1 MEGLIAEHI
10 SKIYPGSHGVSFTA
24 LQDVSIHLQP
34 GSFTS
39 LVGESGSGKSTLARL
54 LIGLEHP
61 DKGKIII
68 DDEDTTPWKAED
80 WRRRRTKIQAVF
92 QDAGGTLNPMRSVRS
107 NVEEAM
113 INLTDLT
120 REQRHERIK
129 ELMELTHMDSKLL
142 DVPPRQLSGGEQR
155 RLSLARAMSIRPRYL
170 ILDEVLSGLDLISAD
185 AVMSVLEQYH
195 REFDCSFL
203 LITHD
208 MDSAYR
214 LSDTILTMQSGQIVR
229 VGIKNSMKGSTT

>member
-1 MEGLIAEHI
+1 MAT
-10 SKIYPGSHGVSFTA
+10 TA
-24 LQDVSIHLQP
+24 NQN
-34 GSFTS
+34 
-39 LVGESGSGKSTLARL
+39 
-54 LIGLEHP
+54 
-61 DKGKIII
+61 
-68 DDEDTTPWKAED
+68 
-80 WRRRRTKIQAVF
+80 QAVF

-155 RLSLARAMSIRPRYL
+155 RLSLVRAMSIRPRYL

>member
-61 DKGKIII
+61 
-68 DDEDTTPWKAED
+68 D

-155 RLSLARAMSIRPRYL
+155 RLSLVRAMSIRPRYL

>member
-1 MEGLIAEHI
+1 MTDEKTLLELRNLEIEVDTPRGPIRPVSGI
-10 SKIYPGSHGVSFTA
+10 S
-24 LQDVSIHLQP
+24 LSIPKGKTLA
-34 GSFTS
+34 

-54 LIGLEHP
+54 LIGLERP

-155 RLSLARAMSIRPRYL
+155 RLSLVRAMSIRPRYL

-208 MDSAYR
+208 MDLIAEAADCVLYI
-214 LSDTILTMQSGQIVR
+214 DQGKVR
-229 VGIKNSMKGSTT
+229 YHRNVLRNT

>member
-1 MEGLIAEHI
+1 MTNDKLVLNI
-10 SKIYPGSHGVSFTA
+10 SKINISPDSTRLKYSQDERGKQVDVTVIGSDGSTA
-24 LQDVSIHLQP
+24 YDL
-34 GSFTS
+34 T
-39 LVGESGSGKSTLARL
+39 GKKIIFSE
-54 LIGLEHP
+54 IKDG
-61 DKGKIII
+61 GKIII

-92 QDAGGTLNPMRSVRS
+92 QDAGGPLNPMRSVRS

-155 RLSLARAMSIRPRYL
+155 RLSLVRAMSIRPRYL